1 MSIASRVIYMSL
13 ITFYSS
19 CYALLPMQSGA
30 SDAPAGSITSSDAN
44 VNDEAQVR
52 QLAHT
57 VLRTLYNHV
66 ALSDM
71 SNYRDSLQQ
80 IEQHFDTTLFTHVV
94 DSISSDD
101 LVKLVDKYQMTMT
114 EKQHKV
120 TVEMI
125 SDSDDQTQ
133 WRVTTDMTLFFI
145 KDQIEIVKPVR
156 NILVIQKTAKATPI
170 YKVVSFDTND
180 HGQPQMIDHRA
191 IRQSNCPKRPIS
203 KD

>member
-1 MSIASRVIYMSL
+1 MSL
-13 ITFYSS
+13 IMVYSS

-30 SDAPAGSITSSDAN
+30 TDAPSDSMTSSDAN

-57 VLRTLYNHV
+57 VLRTLYNHI

-71 SNYRDSLQQ
+71 SNYRDSIQQ
-80 IEQHFDTTLFTHVV
+80 IEQHFGTTLFTHVV
-94 DSISSDD
+94 DSISNDD

-120 TVEMI
+120 TIEMI
-125 SDSDDQTQ
+125 SDSADQTQ
-133 WRVTTDMTLFFI
+133 WRVTTDMILFFI

-156 NILVIQKTAKATPI
+156 NILVIQKTATPTPI
-170 YKVVSFDTND
+170 YKVVSFDTSD
-180 HGQPQMIDHRA
+180 HGRPQMIDHQA
-191 IRQSNCPKRPIS
+191 IRQSNCPKRPVS
-203 KD
+203 DD

>member
-1 MSIASRVIYMSL
+1 
-13 ITFYSS
+13 
-19 CYALLPMQSGA
+19 MQSGA
-30 SDAPAGSITSSDAN
+30 TGAPSGSMTSSDAN

-57 VLRTLYNHV
+57 VLGTLYNHV
-66 ALSDM
+66 EPSDM

-80 IEQHFDTTLFTHVV
+80 IQQHFDTTLFTHVV

-114 EKQHKV
+114 EKQHMV
-120 TVEMI
+120 NVEMI
-125 SDSDDQTQ
+125 SDSADQTQ

-156 NILVIQKTAKATPI
+156 NILVIQKTAKATPV
-170 YKVVSFDTND
+170 YKVVSFDTSD
-180 HGQPQMIDHRA
+180 HGRPQMIDHQA
-191 IRQSNCPKRPIS
+191 IRQSNCPKRPVS
-203 KD
+203 DD